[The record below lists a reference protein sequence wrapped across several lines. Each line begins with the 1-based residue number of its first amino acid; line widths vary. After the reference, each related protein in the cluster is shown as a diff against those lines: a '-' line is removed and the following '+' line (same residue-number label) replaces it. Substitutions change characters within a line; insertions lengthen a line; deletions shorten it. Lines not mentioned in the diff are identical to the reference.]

1 MRSCLI
7 VHSPLTGTR
16 NRQWWVA
23 FSPVRLEAR
32 EAAEAMGRDWG
43 LTQERPC
50 SLPTKP
56 DRCSIYN
63 SGMWHFIPWFG
74 VAGVWLVMVL
84 TAHHAIM
91 CKWPALEPPWV
102 AKGTIGFLCNLL
114 ETPPLTQLAGL
125 QVQELRVS
133 EMWFSEVRTSEGN
146 RLQDRSVL
154 FSSPGCQLQPPFH
167 LNSIF
172 HWPTMGWDPGLYRGE
187 LWSGFHWMKRFLGF
201 SKTCQAVKELSLS
214 RFYLQTRERMNE
226 WICQLDK
233 CLLALFLDRL
243 IALGKW
249 SYWLVTHT
257 FLIWTS
263 LSANVWCV

>member
-23 FSPVRLEAR
+23 FSPVWLEAR

-56 DRCSIYN
+56 DWCSIYN

-91 CKWPALEPPWV
+91 CKWPALEPPCV
-102 AKGTIGFLCNLL
+102 AKGTIEFLCNPL

-133 EMWFSEVRTSEGN
+133 EMWFSEVHTSEGN

-172 HWPTMGWDPGLYRGE
+172 TGL
-187 LWSGFHWMKRFLGF
+187 LWVGILGF
-201 SKTCQAVKELSLS
+201 AEVSCEVVFTVWKGSWGLAKPAKLLKSLA
-214 RFYLQTRERMNE
+214 YLGSMVLFANKRKNE
-226 WICQLDK
+226 WVDLPTWQMFAGS
-233 CLLALFLDRL
+233 LLGPFDCPR
-243 IALGKW
+243 
-249 SYWLVTHT
+249 
-257 FLIWTS
+257 
-263 LSANVWCV
+263 